1 MRGELVF
8 VCRSEELL
16 KPVLLVS
23 GEEKEGQI
31 REEEEEEERSAG
43 RDLIDVH
50 KLARGGRVKRQVC
63 RSTSMAVESF
73 PELLQKLR
81 EVHEH
86 ELEGWQ
92 EKVLELTNK
101 KNIDSKRIEELYS
114 RNQQMK
120 EQQRILTENIKQLE
134 NRLRAGLCDRCT
146 VTQDVAKK
154 RQQEY
159 ENSQLQSL
167 QHISL
172 LVSEMNA
179 LKKENDRLREEL
191 KGLRDPSNRHNG
203 HSEDAVTPEIK
214 VSPDTAVAAVTLL
227 SSGLKSSQPPP
238 GDATVPAATFKR
250 ETDSCPTDLEK
261 ASEHKLMQSWGRA
274 FSFESS
280 KPLLPPSRWATDHS
294 TERRSASVD
303 SVEHGHSPLS
313 PSLPSPLSLLKNN
326 PIFSSVASEERSNRQ
341 QIHAPVPFRPLPIK
355 TGRLSIPWSLSEST
369 DWVTVAAASSG
380 VTSGIAVHPSQSPV
394 PSSNILRFPKLIPQ
408 SSGHQS
414 RTHGP
419 KPSGLRPWS
428 RRHMS
433 EHAESREKRVT
444 EAATA
449 PPQWRVSAAQP
460 ERIFGEN
467 LRQDEEEAPLDLSES
482 GRSKSKEKEKTH
494 SQSDASS
501 SSSSSPPATLSSSS
515 QCPSSPQSD
524 QQTTDNNTQ
533 QEEAQET
540 CKDQEEVKE
549 VERSSAAETPVSS
562 EKKKIPPLTI
572 SLQPV
577 VVMESLKS
585 GGQLSDPG
593 SRTLEQEEK
602 ENNNHEASRKRPGQ
616 DTDALS
622 QRSLKE
628 RKIRLSRGPQGN
640 HADSEQG

>member
-1 MRGELVF
+1 
-8 VCRSEELL
+8 
-16 KPVLLVS
+16 
-23 GEEKEGQI
+23 
-31 REEEEEEERSAG
+31 
-43 RDLIDVH
+43 
-50 KLARGGRVKRQVC
+50 
-63 RSTSMAVESF
+63 MAMESF

-101 KNIDSKRIEELYS
+101 KNIDAKRIEELYN

-191 KGLRDPSNRHNG
+191 KGLRDPSNRQNG
-203 HSEDAVTPEIK
+203 HSEDAITQEVK

-227 SSGLKSSQPPP
+227 ASGLKSSQPPP
-238 GDATVPAATFKR
+238 GDTTVPAATVKH
-250 ETDSCPTDLEK
+250 ETDNRPTDILEK
-261 ASEHKLMQSWGRA
+261 ASEHKLMQSWARA
-274 FSFESS
+274 FSLESN
-280 KPLLPPSRWATDHS
+280 KPMLPISRWGTDHCA
-294 TERRSASVD
+294 ERRSSSVD
-303 SVEHGHSPLS
+303 SVEHRHSSLS

-326 PIFSSVASEERSNRQ
+326 PIFSSVASEERNSRQ

-369 DWVTVAAASSG
+369 DWVTVAAGGSG
-380 VTSGIAVHPSQSPV
+380 VGSGIAVHPSQTPI
-394 PSSNILRFPKLIPQ
+394 PSSNILRFPKLVPP

-419 KPSGLRPWS
+419 TPSGLRPWS
-428 RRHMS
+428 RRNLS

-444 EAATA
+444 EAVSA
-449 PPQWRVSAAQP
+449 PPQWKVSATQP
-460 ERIFGEN
+460 ERIFGEK
-467 LRQDEEEAPLDLSES
+467 LREDEEEAPLDLSES
-482 GRSKSKEKEKTH
+482 GCSKSKEKTH
-494 SQSDASS
+494 SQSDVSS

-524 QQTTDNNTQ
+524 QQTADNNTQ

-540 CKDQEEVKE
+540 CKEQEEVKE
-549 VERSSAAETPVSS
+549 GETSPAAETSVSS

-577 VVMESLKS
+577 VVMETLKS
-585 GGQLSDPG
+585 GVQLSDHG
-593 SRTLEQEEK
+593 SRPMAQEEK
-602 ENNNHEASRKRPGQ
+602 ENNNLETSRKRFGQ
-616 DTDALS
+616 DTDAFS

-628 RKIRLSRGPQGN
+628 KKIRLSRGPQEN
-640 HADSEQG
+640 HVDSEQG

>member
-1 MRGELVF
+1 
-8 VCRSEELL
+8 
-16 KPVLLVS
+16 
-23 GEEKEGQI
+23 
-31 REEEEEEERSAG
+31 
-43 RDLIDVH
+43 
-50 KLARGGRVKRQVC
+50 
-63 RSTSMAVESF
+63 MAVESF

-86 ELEGWQ
+86 DLEGWQ

-101 KNIDSKRIEELYS
+101 KNIDAKRIEELYN

-191 KGLRDPSNRHNG
+191 KGLRDLSNQQNG
-203 HSEDAVTPEIK
+203 HSEDATTPEVK
-214 VSPDTAVAAVTLL
+214 MSPDTAVAAVTSLA
-227 SSGLKSSQPPP
+227 SGLKSSQPPP
-238 GDATVPAATFKR
+238 GDATVHAATVKR
-250 ETDSCPTDLEK
+250 EKDNSPTDILEK
-261 ASEHKLMQSWGRA
+261 ASEHKRMQSWGRA

-280 KPLLPPSRWATDHS
+280 KPMLPTSRWGTEHS
-294 TERRSASVD
+294 AERRTSSVD
-303 SVEHGHSPLS
+303 LVEHRHSPLS

-326 PIFSSVASEERSNRQ
+326 PIFSSVASEERSSRQ
-341 QIHAPVPFRPLPIK
+341 QIHTPVPFRPLPIK

-369 DWVTVAAASSG
+369 DWVTLAAGGSG
-380 VTSGIAVHPSQSPV
+380 VGSGIAVHPSHTPI
-394 PSSNILRFPKLIPQ
+394 PSSNILRFPKLIPS
-408 SSGHQS
+408 SSGLQS
-414 RTHGP
+414 RTHCST
-419 KPSGLRPWS
+419 PSGLRSWS
-428 RRHMS
+428 RRNLS
-433 EHAESREKRVT
+433 DHAESREKRVT
-444 EAATA
+444 EAVTA
-449 PPQWRVSAAQP
+449 PPQWKASATQP

-467 LRQDEEEAPLDLSES
+467 LREDEEEAPLDLSES
-482 GRSKSKEKEKTH
+482 GRSKSKEKENTH

-524 QQTTDNNTQ
+524 QQTADNNTQ
-533 QEEAQET
+533 QEETQET
-540 CKDQEEVKE
+540 CKEQKEVKE
-549 VERSSAAETPVSS
+549 GDTPPAAETSVSP
-562 EKKKIPPLTI
+562 EKKKIPTLTI

-577 VVMESLKS
+577 VVMESLKTR
-585 GGQLSDPG
+585 GQVSDPG
-593 SRTLEQEEK
+593 SRLVEQEEK
-602 ENNNHEASRKRPGQ
+602 ENNSLEASRKRPGQ

-628 RKIRLSRGPQGN
+628 RKIRLCRGPQGT
-640 HADSEQG
+640 HADSEQGC

>member
-1 MRGELVF
+1 
-8 VCRSEELL
+8 
-16 KPVLLVS
+16 
-23 GEEKEGQI
+23 
-31 REEEEEEERSAG
+31 
-43 RDLIDVH
+43 
-50 KLARGGRVKRQVC
+50 
-63 RSTSMAVESF
+63 MAVESF

-92 EKVLELTNK
+92 DKVLELTNK
-101 KNIDSKRIEELYS
+101 KNIDAKRIEELYN

-172 LVSEMNA
+172 LVSEMNS

-191 KGLRDPSNRHNG
+191 KGLRDPSNRQNG
-203 HSEDAVTPEIK
+203 HLEDAITPEVK

-227 SSGLKSSQPPP
+227 ASGLKSSQPPP
-238 GDATVPAATFKR
+238 GDATVPAATVKR
-250 ETDSCPTDLEK
+250 EVLNSPPDSLEK
-261 ASEHKLMQSWGRA
+261 ASEHKLMQSWGRV
-274 FSFESS
+274 FSFESN
-280 KPLLPPSRWATDHS
+280 KPLLPTSRWGTDHS
-294 TERRSASVD
+294 AERRSSSVD
-303 SVEHGHSPLS
+303 SVEHRHSPLS
-313 PSLPSPLSLLKNN
+313 PLPSPLSLLKNN
-326 PIFSSVASEERSNRQ
+326 PIFSSVASEERSSRQ

-369 DWVTVAAASSG
+369 DWVTVAAGSSG
-380 VTSGIAVHPSQSPV
+380 VGSRIAVHPSQTPI
-394 PSSNILRFPKLIPQ
+394 PSTNILRFPKLVPP

-419 KPSGLRPWS
+419 TPNGLRPWS
-428 RRHMS
+428 RRNLS
-433 EHAESREKRVT
+433 EHAESREKRVA

-449 PPQWRVSAAQP
+449 PPQWKVSAAQP
-460 ERIFGEN
+460 ERIFGQN
-467 LRQDEEEAPLDLSES
+467 LRVDEEEAPLDLSES
-482 GRSKSKEKEKTH
+482 GRSKSREKEKTH
-494 SQSDASS
+494 SQSD
-501 SSSSSPPATLSSSS
+501 SSSSSPPPDTLSSSS

-524 QQTTDNNTQ
+524 QQTADNTTQ

-540 CKDQEEVKE
+540 CKEQEEVKE
-549 VERSSAAETPVSS
+549 GETSPAAETSVSS

-577 VVMESLKS
+577 VVMETLKS
-585 GGQLSDPG
+585 GVGLQLSDHG
-593 SRTLEQEEK
+593 SRPMEQEEK
-602 ENNNHEASRKRPGQ
+602 ENNNLETSRKRLGQ
-616 DTDALS
+616 DTDGFS

-628 RKIRLSRGPQGN
+628 KKIRLSRGPQGN

>member
-1 MRGELVF
+1 
-8 VCRSEELL
+8 
-16 KPVLLVS
+16 
-23 GEEKEGQI
+23 
-31 REEEEEEERSAG
+31 
-43 RDLIDVH
+43 
-50 KLARGGRVKRQVC
+50 
-63 RSTSMAVESF
+63 MAVESF

-86 ELEGWQ
+86 DLEGWQ

-101 KNIDSKRIEELYS
+101 KNIDAKRIEELYN

-146 VTQDVAKK
+146 VTLDVAKK

-179 LKKENDRLREEL
+179 IKKENDRLREEL
-191 KGLRDPSNRHNG
+191 KDLRDLSNQQNG
-203 HSEDAVTPEIK
+203 HSEDAFTPEIK
-214 VSPDTAVAAVTLL
+214 VSPDTAVAALTLL
-227 SSGLKSSQPPP
+227 ASRLKSSQHPP
-238 GDATVPAATFKR
+238 GDATEPAATVKR
-250 ETDSCPTDLEK
+250 ETDNSPTNILKK

-274 FSFESS
+274 FSFELN
-280 KPLLPPSRWATDHS
+280 KPMLPTSRWGTEHS
-294 TERRSASVD
+294 AERRSSSVD
-303 SVEHGHSPLS
+303 LVEHRHSPLS

-326 PIFSSVASEERSNRQ
+326 PIFSSVASEDRSNRQ

-355 TGRLSIPWSLSEST
+355 TGLDRLSIPWSLSEST
-369 DWVTVAAASSG
+369 DWVTLAARGSG
-380 VTSGIAVHPSQSPV
+380 VGSGIAVHPSQTPI
-394 PSSNILRFPKLIPQ
+394 PSSNILQFPKLISS
-408 SSGHQS
+408 SSGLQS
-414 RTHGP
+414 RAHGP
-419 KPSGLRPWS
+419 TPSGLRSWS
-428 RRHMS
+428 RRNLS
-433 EHAESREKRVT
+433 ENAESRKKRVT
-444 EAATA
+444 EAVTA
-449 PPQWRVSAAQP
+449 PPQWKASATQP

-467 LRQDEEEAPLDLSES
+467 LREDEEEAPLDLSES

-524 QQTTDNNTQ
+524 QQTADNNTQ

-540 CKDQEEVKE
+540 CKEQKEVKE
-549 VERSSAAETPVSS
+549 GETSPAAETSVSS
-562 EKKKIPPLTI
+562 EKRKIPALTI

-577 VVMESLKS
+577 VVMESLKTR
-585 GGQLSDPG
+585 GQVSDPG
-593 SRTLEQEEK
+593 SRLTAQEEK
-602 ENNNHEASRKRPGQ
+602 ENNNLEASRKRPGQ

-622 QRSLKE
+622 QCSLKE
-628 RKIRLSRGPQGN
+628 RKIRLSRGHQGT

>member
-1 MRGELVF
+1 
-8 VCRSEELL
+8 
-16 KPVLLVS
+16 
-23 GEEKEGQI
+23 
-31 REEEEEEERSAG
+31 
-43 RDLIDVH
+43 
-50 KLARGGRVKRQVC
+50 
-63 RSTSMAVESF
+63 MAVESF

-203 HSEDAVTPEIK
+203 HSEDAITPEIK

-227 SSGLKSSQPPP
+227 ASGLKSSQPPP
-238 GDATVPAATFKR
+238 GDATVPAATVKR
-250 ETDSCPTDLEK
+250 ETDNSPTDLEK
-261 ASEHKLMQSWGRA
+261 AAEHKLMQSWGRA
-274 FSFESS
+274 FSFESN
-280 KPLLPPSRWATDHS
+280 KPMLPTSRWATDHS
-294 TERRSASVD
+294 AERRSASVD
-303 SVEHGHSPLS
+303 SVEHRHSPLS
-313 PSLPSPLSLLKNN
+313 PSLPSPLSLLKSN
-326 PIFSSVASEERSNRQ
+326 PIFPSLTSEERSNRQ

-355 TGRLSIPWSLSEST
+355 SGRLSIPWSLSDST
-369 DWVTVAAASSG
+369 DWATVAAASSG
-380 VTSGIAVHPSQSPV
+380 VGSGIAVHPSQSPI
-394 PSSNILRFPKLIPQ
+394 PSSNILRFPKLIQP
-408 SSGHQS
+408 SSNHQS

-419 KPSGLRPWS
+419 TPSGLRPWS

-444 EAATA
+444 EAVTA
-449 PPQWRVSAAQP
+449 PPQWRVPAAQS

-467 LRQDEEEAPLDLSES
+467 LREEEEEAPLDLSES
-482 GRSKSKEKEKTH
+482 GRSKTKEKTH

-515 QCPSSPQSD
+515 QYPSSPQSD

-533 QEEAQET
+533 QKEAQET
-540 CKDQEEVKE
+540 CKDQEEVKKA
-549 VERSSAAETPVSS
+549 ERSPAAETSVGS

-585 GGQLSDPG
+585 GGQLSDSG
-593 SRTLEQEEK
+593 SRPMEQEEK

-616 DTDALS
+616 DTDAHS